1 MNFVAV
7 FYEKYIA
14 AKSMQWVMRI
24 GNILKGFFRKKVKSM
39 KEIVNVEA

>member
-1 MNFVAV
+1 
-7 FYEKYIA
+7 
-14 AKSMQWVMRI
+14 MRI

>member
-1 MNFVAV
+1 M
-7 FYEKYIA
+7 E
-14 AKSMQWVMRI
+14 WVMRI